1 MHLYT
6 VWVDALEQR
15 WVRLLSLLSAGF
27 YYLVEPDAA
36 FLAVLIAV
44 LLDLIT
50 KLVSIVVNYG
60 GVTAAM
66 RGGYLSSQK
75 AFTGTFVKLIAY
87 FTLGILAA
95 QVQHIANLEVA
106 SALSKTVVFSF
117 LFTVESVS
125 ILENLVAAGLTELK
139 VLLETL
145 RKTGQKAGRNRE

>member
-1 MHLYT
+1 MPLYT
-6 VWVDALEQR
+6 VWGDALEQR

-50 KLVSIVVNYG
+50 KLVSIVVNHG
-60 GVTAAM
+60 GVTAAI
-66 RGGYLSSQK
+66 RSGHLSSHK
-75 AFTGTFVKLIAY
+75 AFTGTLVKLIAY
-87 FTLGILAA
+87 FALGILCV
-95 QVQHIANLEVA
+95 QVQHIANLEIA
-106 SALSKTVVFSF
+106 SVLSKTVVFGF

-125 ILENLVAAGLTELK
+125 ILENLVAAGLTEFG

-145 RKTGQKAGRNRE
+145 RKKTAQ